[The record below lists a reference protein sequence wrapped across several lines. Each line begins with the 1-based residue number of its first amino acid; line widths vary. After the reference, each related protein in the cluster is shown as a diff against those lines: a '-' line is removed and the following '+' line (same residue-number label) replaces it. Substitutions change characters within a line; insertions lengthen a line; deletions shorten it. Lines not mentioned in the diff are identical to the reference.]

1 MFVWGTLHEFIARL
15 NEQFFHHPVAKL
27 MIFPKEPS
35 REVHLESITEL
46 QIIYFPSQHNWPTHF
61 TRNIS
66 WPGIQCHLYLFFSL
80 NEVYNSCL
88 RCWFYSWSILTLRR
102 ASISVVQ
109 YLISKHCKNCTNGL
123 YCRNCPY
130 GKFLSLNGLA
140 TLKGLV
146 KLGLLYWPQLCILGS
161 KYPTNFIT
169 HVVWIG

>member
-1 MFVWGTLHEFIARL
+1 MGNLTRIYSQADWTILPPPSCEIDDLSQGTIKRSAFGKYYRIA
-15 NEQFFHHPVAKL
+15 NN
-27 MIFPKEPS
+27 IFPLTAQLANTFYP
-35 REVHLESITEL
+35 
-46 QIIYFPSQHNWPTHF
+46 QYFLARHPMSPL
-61 TRNIS
+61 S
-66 WPGIQCHLYLFFSL
+66 VFSL